1 MSNISGSRPQF
12 EKLRRELD
20 IALHL
25 LNRRL
30 DNISDHL
37 YDSLPNDIKEVFQGL
52 YVQTQKISIMSD
64 ELRRLSFPLTKSDNF
79 KDWNPIKEPMPR
91 HKHRKMHQ
99 KCGEKERRKQR
110 SSKPSQ
116 IKNNWPKYD
125 KKAQQLEPSIKLKV
139 NKANV
144 AAPEKIIILDL
155 AKEVK
160 GSSYSEMM
168 VNSIPIISE
177 NDISA
182 NPECITKDLQ
192 PRSEEVKFVQNEV
205 QPLSDNTRIE
215 SSNSLAKKGL
225 SSELVLESEGTD
237 TNQIKEEEVI
247 KVEHTSTRSD
257 PPLSKSK
264 LSDEQSE
271 SDSEGLSEEEEEEES
286 KASLSNKSKT
296 ETEKSQISP
305 GTSDQVWEVCDNK
318 RDFRSISNSNKI
330 AEYFPHLRW
339 GHHFH
344 VECLKDN
351 LLPKVHY
358 YKAMYLCVSKGW
370 KAAIKSTVLCSILE
384 GTPKAI
390 VYLVSKALYNLNVKW
405 KKTPCLCCKWDK
417 LIFLKAKDRRK
428 CECGKTLFDYK
439 KMITIMFPRGGHAKK
454 KISIVDKA
462 KMSQVEKH
470 LTKLYDHNLAR
481 FKIKQ

>member
-1 MSNISGSRPQF
+1 
-12 EKLRRELD
+12 
-20 IALHL
+20 
-25 LNRRL
+25 
-30 DNISDHL
+30 
-37 YDSLPNDIKEVFQGL
+37 
-52 YVQTQKISIMSD
+52 
-64 ELRRLSFPLTKSDNF
+64 
-79 KDWNPIKEPMPR
+79 
-91 HKHRKMHQ
+91 
-99 KCGEKERRKQR
+99 
-110 SSKPSQ
+110 
-116 IKNNWPKYD
+116 
-125 KKAQQLEPSIKLKV
+125 V

-271 SDSEGLSEEEEEEES
+271 SDSEGLSEEEEEES

-305 GTSDQVWEVCDNK
+305 GTSDQV
-318 RDFRSISNSNKI
+318 
-330 AEYFPHLRW
+330 
-339 GHHFH
+339 
-344 VECLKDN
+344 
-351 LLPKVHY
+351 
-358 YKAMYLCVSKGW
+358 
-370 KAAIKSTVLCSILE
+370 
-384 GTPKAI
+384 
-390 VYLVSKALYNLNVKW
+390 
-405 KKTPCLCCKWDK
+405 
-417 LIFLKAKDRRK
+417 
-428 CECGKTLFDYK
+428 
-439 KMITIMFPRGGHAKK
+439 
-454 KISIVDKA
+454 
-462 KMSQVEKH
+462 
-470 LTKLYDHNLAR
+470 
-481 FKIKQ
+481 